1 MVTWRQKIL
10 YFKDDKLHMSN
21 LGNEESIFDE
31 EEDEPIW
38 KQITEKIK
46 PYLTQEDI
54 INMDLDSFSGL
65 VKRLHGIDILSES
78 EMSYAK
84 KNRDLILIRM
94 GLLHNIPD
102 LEENDLEVALKQ
114 IAVRLATYYF
124 SNNVSNSLDEAQTKV
139 LEVMREGFSSSVTVS
154 LNPEEVILKLRERL
168 SIISKVNLENAKDVA
183 ALLTKTKDQLM
194 NIGISGSVF
203 YEMEKFC
210 QMLKR
215 QREEDL
221 PTKNEILEASFEW
234 QMKIQK

>member
-1 MVTWRQKIL
+1 
-10 YFKDDKLHMSN
+10 MSN
-21 LGNEESIFDE
+21 LNNEESIFDE
-31 EEDEPIW
+31 DEEEPIW
-38 KQITEKIK
+38 RQIIEKIK

-54 INMDLDSFSGL
+54 INMDLDSFSAL
-65 VKRLHGIDILSES
+65 VKRLHGIKELTES

-102 LEENDLEVALKQ
+102 LQEEDLEVGLKQ

-124 SNNVSNSLDEAQTKV
+124 SNGVSQSLEEAQTKV
-139 LEVMREGFSSSVTVS
+139 LEVMKSGFTSSVTVS
-154 LNPEEVILKLRERL
+154 LNPEEEIIKFREKL
-168 SIISKVNLENAKDVA
+168 SVISKVSLENAKDIS
-183 ALLTKTKDQLM
+183 ALLSKTKDQLM

-203 YEMEKFC
+203 YEIDKFC

-221 PTKNEILEASFEW
+221 PTKNDILEASFEW

>member
-1 MVTWRQKIL
+1 
-10 YFKDDKLHMSN
+10 MSN
-21 LGNEESIFDE
+21 LDNEENIFDE
-31 EEDEPIW
+31 DEEEPIW

-54 INMDLDSFSGL
+54 INMDLDSFSAL
-65 VKRLHGIDILSES
+65 VKRLRGINELTEN

-102 LEENDLEVALKQ
+102 LVEEDLEVAMEQ
-114 IAVRLATYYF
+114 MAVRLATYYF
-124 SNNVSNSLDEAQTKV
+124 ANGVAQSLEEAQKQV
-139 LEVMREGFSSSVTVS
+139 LEVIKSGFSSRVTVS
-154 LNPEEVILKLRERL
+154 LNPEEEIIKLREKL
-168 SIISKVNLENAKDVA
+168 SIISKVNLDNAKDIA

-203 YEMEKFC
+203 YEMERFC
-210 QMLKR
+210 QMLKK

-221 PTKNEILEASFEW
+221 PTKNDILEASFEW

>member
-1 MVTWRQKIL
+1 
-10 YFKDDKLHMSN
+10 MS
-21 LGNEESIFDE
+21 NEESIFDE
-31 EEDEPIW
+31 EVDEPLW

-54 INMDLDSFSGL
+54 INMDLDSFGAL
-65 VKRLHGIDILSES
+65 VKRLHGINELTEH

-102 LEENDLEVALKQ
+102 LSEDDLEVGLKQ

-124 SNNVSNSLDEAQTKV
+124 SNNVANSLEEAQTKV

-154 LNPEEVILKLRERL
+154 LNPEEEIITLREKL
-168 SIISKVNLENAKDVA
+168 SIISKVNLENAKDIA
-183 ALLTKTKDQLM
+183 ALLTKTKDKLM

-203 YEMEKFC
+203 YEIDKFC

-221 PTKNEILEASFEW
+221 PTKNDIVEASFEW

>member
-1 MVTWRQKIL
+1 
-10 YFKDDKLHMSN
+10 MSN
-21 LGNEESIFDE
+21 LEDEESIFDDE
-31 EEDEPIW
+31 EEEPIW

-46 PYLTQEDI
+46 PYLTKEDI
-54 INMDLDSFSGL
+54 INMDLDSFSAL
-65 VKRLHGIDILSES
+65 VKRLYGIQELTEN

-102 LEENDLEVALKQ
+102 LTEGDLEIAMKQ

-124 SNNVSNSLDEAQTKV
+124 QNNVSNSLEEAQNKV
-139 LEVMREGFSSSVTVS
+139 LEVMKSGFSSAVTVS
-154 LNPEEVILKLRERL
+154 LNPEEELVNLREKL
-168 SIISKVNLENAKDVA
+168 AIISKVNLDNAKDIA
-183 ALLTKTKDQLM
+183 TLLSKTKDNLM
-194 NIGISGSVF
+194 TIGISGSVF
-203 YEMEKFC
+203 YEIDKFC

-221 PTKNEILEASFEW
+221 PTKNDLIDASFEW

>member
-1 MVTWRQKIL
+1 
-10 YFKDDKLHMSN
+10 MSN

-31 EEDEPIW
+31 DVDEPLW

-54 INMDLDSFSGL
+54 INMDLDSFAAL
-65 VKRLHGIDILSES
+65 VNRLHGINELSEH
-78 EMSYAK
+78 EVSYAK

-102 LEENDLEVALKQ
+102 LTEDDLEVGLKQ

-124 SNNVSNSLDEAQTKV
+124 SNNFANSLEEAQTKV
-139 LEVMREGFSSSVTVS
+139 LEVMRDGFSSSVTVS
-154 LNPEEVILKLRERL
+154 LNPEEEIINLREKL
-168 SIISKVNLENAKDVA
+168 SIISRVNLENAKDIA
-183 ALLTKTKDQLM
+183 TLLTKTKDKLM

-203 YEMEKFC
+203 YEIDKFC
-210 QMLKR
+210 QLLKR

-221 PTKNEILEASFEW
+221 PTKNDIVEASFEW

>member
-1 MVTWRQKIL
+1 
-10 YFKDDKLHMSN
+10 MSN
-21 LGNEESIFDE
+21 LSDEESIFDE
-31 EEDEPIW
+31 DEDEPIW

-54 INMDLDSFSGL
+54 INMDLNSFSAL
-65 VKRLHGIDILSES
+65 VKRLQGINELTES
-78 EMSYAK
+78 ELSYAK

-102 LEENDLEVALKQ
+102 LGEDDLEVAMQQ
-114 IAVRLATYYF
+114 ISVRLATYYF
-124 SNNVSNSLDEAQTKV
+124 TNGIAQSLEEAQQKV
-139 LEVMREGFSSSVTVS
+139 LEVMKEGFSSTVTVS
-154 LNPEEVILKLRERL
+154 LNPEEEIIKLREKL
-168 SIISKVNLENAKDVA
+168 SIISKVNMDNAKDIA

-203 YEMEKFC
+203 YEIERFC
-210 QMLKR
+210 QMLKK

-221 PTKNEILEASFEW
+221 PTKNDILEASFEW

>member
-1 MVTWRQKIL
+1 
-10 YFKDDKLHMSN
+10 MSDFD
-21 LGNEESIFDE
+21 NEESIFDE
-31 EEDEPIW
+31 DEEEPIW

-54 INMDLDSFSGL
+54 INMDLDSFSAL
-65 VKRLHGIDILSES
+65 VKRLHGINELTEN

-102 LEENDLEVALKQ
+102 LDEDDLEVAMQQ

-124 SNNVSNSLDEAQTKV
+124 TNGVAQSLEEAQQKV
-139 LEVMREGFSSSVTVS
+139 LKIMKDGFSSRVTVS
-154 LNPEEVILKLRERL
+154 LNPEEVIIKLREKL
-168 SIISKVNLENAKDVA
+168 SIISKVNLDNAKDIA

-203 YEMEKFC
+203 YEIEKFC
-210 QMLKR
+210 QQLKKQR
-215 QREEDL
+215 QEDL
-221 PTKNEILEASFEW
+221 PTKDAILEASFEW

>member
-1 MVTWRQKIL
+1 
-10 YFKDDKLHMSN
+10 MSN
-21 LGNEESIFDE
+21 LDNEENIFDE
-31 EEDEPIW
+31 DEEEPIW

-54 INMDLDSFSGL
+54 INMDLDSFSAL
-65 VKRLHGIDILSES
+65 VKRLRGINELTEN

-102 LEENDLEVALKQ
+102 LVEEDLEVAMEQ
-114 IAVRLATYYF
+114 MAVRLATYYF
-124 SNNVSNSLDEAQTKV
+124 ANGVAQSIEEAQKQV
-139 LEVMREGFSSSVTVS
+139 LEVIKSGFSSRVTVS
-154 LNPEEVILKLRERL
+154 LNPEEEIIKLREKL
-168 SIISKVNLENAKDVA
+168 SIISKVNLDNAKDIA

-203 YEMEKFC
+203 YEMERFC
-210 QMLKR
+210 QMLKK

-221 PTKNEILEASFEW
+221 PTKNDILEASFEW